1 MEPAPICL
9 LIDVVMLLATEN
21 VNDVVAGARRRTVDS
36 VKDFLEMGATWPPPP

>member
-21 VNDVVAGARRRTVDS
+21 VNDLVDGGRSRTVDS
-36 VKDFLEMGATWPPPP
+36 VKDFLEMVETWPPPP